1 MDKACQEAREGNLEY
16 IRAIAAPDL
25 QRFISRTDED
35 DRTLLHAAASGG
47 SAALV
52 NFLLEKGA
60 APTVNQAD
68 DEVRRVCQ
76 YVTVFIMFRI
86 RYSAFHNSQCN
97 RYNVQYGPPATVS
110 CMKLVHACCRAGH
123 LFTRPSAPAMIWL
136 WSA

>member
-16 IRAIAAPDL
+16 MRAVAAPDL

-35 DRTLLHAAASGG
+35 ERTLLHAAASGG

-68 DEVRRVCQ
+68 DEVWRAC
-76 YVTVFIMFRI
+76 YDVTVFIMFRTW
-86 RYSAFHNSQCN
+86 YCN
-97 RYNVQYGPPATVS
+97 INASVS
-110 CMKLVHACCRAGH
+110 
-123 LFTRPSAPAMIWL
+123 
-136 WSA
+136 